1 MTLDLQSVVGP
12 IPAGD
17 VPAAWWI
24 TTAPVEI
31 AAYDLYRLKYADY
44 FDNRLKPLMD
54 ELGVDTAR
62 TWRSPRGTSLKGFSV
77 PRGMGTWPSH
87 PDYRPVP
94 DGWRIDKQN
103 NLLVPIRRT
112 KADRDSAANRIMKDL
127 HAVPSAERVMSGLA
141 RELHLPGHLY
151 WPHYLRGTASI
162 IAYVGGDPDRA
173 DVPYE
178 VDESIWTRRTV
189 AEWRELQ
196 EKAS

>member
-17 VPAAWWI
+17 VPAAWWV
-24 TTAPVEI
+24 TTDQAQL
-31 AAYDLYRLKYADY
+31 AAYDQYRRNYADY

-62 TWRSPRGTSLKGFSV
+62 TWTSPRGTSLKGFSV
-77 PRGMGTWPSH
+77 PLGMGWPSH

-112 KADRDSAANRIMKDL
+112 KADRESAANQTMKDL
-127 HAVPSAERVMSGLA
+127 HIVPSAERVMSGLPS
-141 RELHLPGHLY
+141 ELHLPRCLY
-151 WPHYLRGTASI
+151 WPHYRRGTASV
-162 IAYVGGDPDRA
+162 IAFVGGDPDRA
-173 DVPYE
+173 TSPYE
-178 VDESIWTRRTV
+178 VDESIWTRHTIS
-189 AEWRELQ
+189 EWRELQ
-196 EKAS
+196 EEAA